1 MKPPRLRTRAY
12 RQLWRVVAGAIGDAL
27 AQHPEYLTEAGR
39 RSAARSIT
47 KRVTGA
53 VMGYAIEASASAARG
68 RSGAS
73 PAADEAV
80 GGHHAGRD
88 ATVLPDGSE
97 AAGSARGLAAFLPSP
112 ILARMRAAIGW
123 RR

>member
-1 MKPPRLRTRAY
+1 MTRPARSTRAY
-12 RQLWRVVAGAIGDAL
+12 RQLWRVVAGAVNDAL
-27 AQHPEYLTEAGR
+27 GMHPEYLTAAGR

-53 VMGYAIEASASAARG
+53 VIGYAEQSARG

-73 PAADEAV
+73 PAADEAAGGGSV
-80 GGHHAGRD
+80 GRRSVGSATGR
-88 ATVLPDGSE
+88 E
-97 AAGSARGLAAFLPSP
+97 AAGFAKGLAAFLRSR
-112 ILARMRAAIGW
+112 LLSARAAIGW